1 MAADEPGKSMI
12 VFSGFHLP
20 ADQLVRLGYLND
32 FGYARQV
39 FKGSRFDRAGVAG
52 DADGGAL
59 GSRQRMRA
67 QTEAG
72 NRLANGLNL
81 LLGCVGLHYD

>member
-1 MAADEPGKSMI
+1 MELLICIDALKRASARRITAVMP
-12 VFSGFHLP
+12 
-20 ADQLVRLGYLND
+20 Y

-39 FKGSRFDRAGVAG
+39 FEGSRFNCAGVAG

-59 GSRQRMRA
+59 RSRQRVRA

-72 NRLANGLNL
+72 NCLANGLNL
-81 LLGCVGLHYD
+81 LLSCVGLHYD